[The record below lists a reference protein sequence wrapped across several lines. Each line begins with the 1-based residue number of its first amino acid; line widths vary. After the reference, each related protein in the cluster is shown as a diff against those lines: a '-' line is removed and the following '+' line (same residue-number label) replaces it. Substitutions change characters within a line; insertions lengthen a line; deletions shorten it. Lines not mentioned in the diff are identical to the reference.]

1 MTERLGATAHR
12 LSDIPYE
19 KRVCRIEHGPA
30 SLRDLRIPPAGE
42 SASDVQTTMEE
53 EINAWLSES
62 GAKVIQMSGNIA
74 PQTQTD
80 TGLGGGGS
88 SFSSS
93 DVILMI
99 VYEG

>member
-1 MTERLGATAHR
+1 MQQVKIFKSIE
-12 LSDIPYE
+12 SEIP
-19 KRVCRIEHGPA
+19 
-30 SLRDLRIPPAGE
+30 
-42 SASDVQTTMEE
+42 TMEE

-62 GAKVIQMSGNIA
+62 GARVVQMSGNIA

-93 DVILMI
+93 DVIVII

>member
-1 MTERLGATAHR
+1 MQQVKIFKSIE
-12 LSDIPYE
+12 SEIP
-19 KRVCRIEHGPA
+19 A
-30 SLRDLRIPPAGE
+30 
-42 SASDVQTTMEE
+42 MEE

-62 GAKVIQMSGNIA
+62 GARVVQMSGNIA
-74 PQTQTD
+74 PQTQVENS
-80 TGLGGGGS
+80 LGGGGS